1 MAARQGSA
9 YWQMQVEGWR
19 QSGLS
24 QIVYCEQ
31 HGLNI
36 KSFRRWRTK
45 LQRAATTAASLTL
58 VPISVGAPTPPFGCT
73 APAAGASSWR
83 PAIPSGLP
91 TCCGSCHDA
100 HRHPSLAGSRT
111 DRHARRH

>member
-1 MAARQGSA
+1 MAARQGTD
-9 YWQMQVEGWR
+9 YWQGQVEEWR

-24 QIVYCEQ
+24 QIAYCEQ

-58 VPISVGAPTPPFGCT
+58 VPVSVGAPTT
-73 APAAGASSWR
+73 APAIRLHSPGGWR
-83 PAIPSGLP
+83 IELATGNPVWLADLLRQLP
-91 TCCGSCHDA
+91 
-100 HRHPSLAGSRT
+100 
-111 DRHARRH
+111 